1 MEDVKKTG
9 PVGLKGINIKTD
21 TPEEVIKIEGTP
33 AYYTGVIP
41 SSYGIGEVIPLQSST
56 GDLGSSRYDEDI
68 LTLEQLEDVE
78 NMRARNQSGIGQL
91 INGVSKGGV
100 LAGTTFLNG
109 ILGTLYGIGSAIA
122 NIGNKEESGWETFSR
137 IWDNEVANGLNK
149 VNEWAEK
156 VMPNYR
162 TTEER
167 EGSWYQNLDTV
178 NFWAD
183 TFLKNM
189 GFTVGAY
196 FSGKGAVGLLSK
208 VGLIKSGL
216 GAATTGAIYGAVN
229 EAAIEANHN
238 SNDMVKLEQQK
249 LNDAY
254 EATANEILNN
264 PNLTLEQKQVSI
276 SKLGEQAQA
285 LQKQIDEKKAKMGL
299 MTFIGNSVFLSLN
312 DVFTLGRLYAKGF
325 HRARKEGLGKI
336 HAEAAQLYATDQN
349 VGKRITREGNKW
361 VDKQITKGEAL
372 GIGVNKSLLEGNE
385 ELFQKFI
392 SGTAGE
398 KYNTDSPDAY
408 YEALNDVDATI
419 KTEEFLDAAIKGFKD
434 SYGNGDSYEE
444 FAVGF
449 LTGALGVPTF
459 GKINNS
465 DASTYLGR
473 NKAVG
478 LSGGI
483 LGELS
488 MANSTNK
495 EIAEAVNFMN
505 TYEQKLATNKKHF
518 VQSEVFTN
526 AMEGWSEANNAFE
539 YKNMEDNDDFVAIAR
554 YAAMGKLDY
563 LKELVNQDFSDI
575 SDETLSSMIA
585 ETSSPYSGYITAD
598 GKPDTKRLKEDLEK
612 KKNEILNNINTFEN
626 AFLQTQNEV
635 NEVLSQDQ
643 MTELAWLKWKQGRF
657 VTRYAD
663 MLKEFPKFYTALN
676 ENLTNWEKAISQLK
690 AEDINIPGLNNTEK
704 SVKVLKEFLDILNKN
719 SNIGTLAYFLNE
731 NKHLLDM
738 ISSKEFYDS
747 FGKHKT
753 LTESEFKSIITTMR
767 DVARIAS
774 AHKSFDQRYKE
785 FIENP
790 YKIAKDREDKTKK
803 TNANKAVIDRTSAI
817 DKIAKSD
824 VVTMFQQAIDG
835 DLDIKDLSDKVNI
848 DGVEDG
854 LTTEAQEKINKLE
867 EMLAK
872 RTAMLDEIDRQRSSG
887 EIDDVVADDM
897 LAVLNSAFNGME
909 SDDQL
914 FDMNTEAVLDT
925 ALDELESD
933 KTKTSTEITND
944 RQARL
949 DTARSKIN
957 QISAKLDSLVDT
969 LGDPTP
975 SAEPAPVGHDA
986 TSSAQTV
993 QDRKKSTDKKAD
1005 EKLNEIL
1012 EKLSDIVPIENREVV
1027 RDAIIEVARAV
1038 KDIIFNGNG
1047 SALENVIKA
1056 VQAMPQYK
1064 DILVNYPEVSALL
1077 FDYIGSFYTK
1087 PTKSITPST
1096 SDKKDT
1102 TEELEIINLS
1112 QPEVDRITDREIKDD
1127 SSHVSA
1133 ETYGAWI
1140 PSTTEYPIYD
1150 KRDMTPFYLTDKAR
1164 KNYTAEQLLRME
1176 KIHHYLKNKGTF
1188 ALRNTKEIQAGN
1200 RVYFAMDPKLNEE
1213 VGEPIILLVDSKGR
1227 IIGDLVSTQFDS
1239 SSNQLYLKDVSNAII
1254 VEYNEAIKEGSTEE
1268 LFISKKY
1275 KSKVLQTLPGRVQYI
1290 DEYNTLNNI
1299 FTTYNAEGGTTKHEF
1314 MIAVTVDDSKNM
1326 TTTNLSG
1333 LTKGADPTNQKI
1345 MRPLADVSKGTP
1357 FVLIPTNSN
1366 EDKKA
1371 YMPVPF
1377 NLPNYNENSRNV
1389 GLGKLVRTTLEKIP
1403 KITNKNKAFK
1413 LALEL
1418 SEHTG
1423 KTWSETKDGNLKK
1436 GRSWD
1441 ISFTN
1446 RKLKAN
1452 GITHDIPEITLSYKP
1467 SADSDKAFSVKINP
1481 TTDPTEIDAF
1491 VREVEDKMIEAK
1503 VPFRINRKYING
1515 KIDGE
1520 IDGESYNHLLGK
1532 LAKTNIM
1539 PGMIT
1544 TVNNWFTVSP
1554 VDVNGKLVSIKT
1566 IKSTRVN
1573 PSANT
1578 SKQSTKTVNFE
1589 GKNGITFYVDS
1600 QYNITD
1606 SNGKTYDSKDP
1617 KNVRLVAYAYGLING
1632 LDMTKP
1638 YQFKGRTYDPI
1649 KREFVIRKVEDTTK
1663 SSEKQKDITST
1674 NLSNK
1679 ETLIASIGNKW
1690 ALNTPE
1696 RKAMLNALTEE
1707 HLVTINSLSKVIISN
1722 LLSSFER
1729 KFDKNTGL
1737 FNLNVDDEINKRK
1750 PKAMEVT
1757 NDITTTEKIDVNKEV
1772 AWLEQVLPQFK
1783 DKVSLVEGLIK
1794 LKNGVNSDKAYGL
1807 FYNGTIILSDLAVKG
1822 TLYHETFHAVTDVIL
1837 TDSERTK
1844 LFEEAKKLYG
1854 DRLQMALEELLA
1866 EDFRKYMLAEDA
1878 FGGKFVKFFRKI
1890 KHYIQSF
1897 FGKESYINSLYYNIS
1912 RGNFA
1917 NREVGR
1923 DYYNEIEDYHNTK
1936 YEYTNL
1942 NSEDKA
1948 YVNSIGFTTEEWNNL
1963 SRDTKEAIMECR

>member
-68 LTLEQLEDVE
+68 LTMEQLEDVE

-109 ILGTLYGIGSAIA
+109 TLGTLYGIGSAIA

-137 IWDNEVANGLNK
+137 IWDNEVANGLNR

-162 TTEER
+162 TAEER

-196 FSGKGAVGLLSK
+196 LSGKGAVGLLSK
-208 VGLIKSGL
+208 AGLIKSGL

-238 SNDMVKLEQQK
+238 STDMVKLEQQK

-254 EATANEILNN
+254 EATADEILNN

-299 MTFIGNSVFLSLN
+299 ITFIGNSVFLSLN

-336 HAEAAQLYATDQN
+336 HAEAAQLYAADQN
-349 VGKRITREGNKW
+349 VGKKITREGNKW
-361 VDKQITKGEAL
+361 VDKQITKGEAIK
-372 GIGVNKSLLEGNE
+372 IGVNKSLLEGNE

-408 YEALNDVDATI
+408 YEALNDADATV

-459 GKINNS
+459 GKVNNS

-473 NKAVG
+473 NKTVG

-505 TYEQKLATNKKHF
+505 TYEQKLANNKKHF
-518 VQSEVFTN
+518 IQSEVFTN

-612 KKNEILNNINTFEN
+612 KKNEILDNINTFEN
-626 AFLQTQNEV
+626 VFLQTQNEV
-635 NEVLSQDQ
+635 NEVLSPDQ

-676 ENLTNWEKAISQLK
+676 ENLNNWEKAISQLK

-704 SVKVLKEFLDILNKN
+704 GVKVLKEFLDILNKN

-731 NKHLLDM
+731 NKQLLDM

-747 FGKHKT
+747 FGKHNT
-753 LTESEFKSIITTMR
+753 FTESEFKSVITTMR

-785 FIENP
+785 FIDNP
-790 YKIAKDREDKTKK
+790 YKIAKDREDKTQKA
-803 TNANKAVIDRTSAI
+803 NATKAVIDRTSAI

-897 LAVLNSAFNGME
+897 LAVLDSAFNGME

-914 FDMNTEAVLDT
+914 FNMDTEAVLDT

-933 KTKTSTEITND
+933 KTKTFTEITND

-957 QISAKLDSLVDT
+957 QISAKLDSLIDT

-1005 EKLNEIL
+1005 EKLNGIL
-1012 EKLSDIVPIENREVV
+1012 EKLSDIVPIENRKAV
-1027 RDAIIEVARAV
+1027 RDAIIEVARAA
-1038 KDIIFNGNG
+1038 KDIIFNG

-1064 DILVNYPEVSALL
+1064 DTLVKYPEVSALL
-1077 FDYIGSFYTK
+1077 FDYMGSFYVKPTK
-1087 PTKSITPST
+1087 PTTPSI

-1112 QPEVDRITDREIKDD
+1112 QLEVDRITDREIKDD
-1127 SSHVSA
+1127 SSHVST

-1164 KNYTAEQLLRME
+1164 EHYTAEQLLRME
-1176 KIHHYLKNKGTF
+1176 KIYRYLKNKGTF
-1188 ALRNTKEIQAGN
+1188 ALRNTKEIQVGN
-1200 RVYFAMDPKLNEE
+1200 RVQFAIDPKLNEE
-1213 VGEPIILLVDSKGR
+1213 VGEPVILLLDNKGR
-1227 IIGDLVSTQFDS
+1227 VIGDLVSTQFDTA
-1239 SSNQLYLKDVSNAII
+1239 NKQTNLKEVTNNII
-1254 VEYNEAIKEGSTEE
+1254 AEYEEASKDGTIEG

-1275 KSKVLQTLPGRVQYI
+1275 LSEIAQTLPGRVQYT

-1299 FTTYNAEGGTTKHEF
+1299 FTTYNAEGGTTEHEF
-1314 MIAVTVDDSKNM
+1314 TIAVTVDDSKNM

-1333 LTKGADPTNQKI
+1333 LTKGADPTNEKI
-1345 MRPLADVSKGTP
+1345 MKPLAKVSKGTP

-1366 EDKKA
+1366 EDKKS
-1371 YMPVPF
+1371 YMVVPF

-1389 GLGKLVRTTLEKIP
+1389 GLGELVRTTLEKIP
-1403 KITNKNKAFK
+1403 TISNKNEAFK

-1423 KTWSETKDGNLKK
+1423 KTWTTTDKNGNPKEA
-1436 GRSWD
+1436 RSWD
-1441 ISFTN
+1441 ISFTT
-1446 RKLKAN
+1446 RKVEAN
-1452 GITHDIPEITLSYKP
+1452 GITHNIPEITLSYKP
-1467 SADSDKAFSVKINP
+1467 AAGSDKAFSIKINP
-1481 TTDPTEIDAF
+1481 TTDPTEINAF
-1491 VREVEDKMIEAK
+1491 VKQVEDEMIKAK

-1515 KIDGE
+1515 KIN
-1520 IDGESYNHLLGK
+1520 GESYNNLLGK
-1532 LAKTNIM
+1532 LAKTNIL

-1554 VDVNGKLVSIKT
+1554 VDINGNVRPVGK

-1578 SKQSTKTVNFE
+1578 SKPSTKTISFE
-1589 GKNGITFYVDS
+1589 GKNGVTFKVDS

-1606 SNGKTYDSKDP
+1606 SNGKVYDAKDP
-1617 KNVRLVAYAYGLING
+1617 KNTRLVAHAYGLLNG

-1638 YQFKGRTYDPI
+1638 YQFKGRTYNPT
-1649 KREFVIRKVEDTTK
+1649 KREFVIEKAEDTTK
-1663 SSEKQKDITST
+1663 SSEKQDNVTTS

-1679 ETLIASIGNKW
+1679 ETLINSISKKW
-1690 ALNTPE
+1690 ALNTPK
-1696 RKAMLNALTEE
+1696 RKTMINALTEE
-1707 HLVTINSLSKVIISN
+1707 HLATINSLPKVIISN
-1722 LLSSFER
+1722 LLSLFER

-1750 PKAMEVT
+1750 PKAMEVNTDT
-1757 NDITTTEKIDVNKEV
+1757 NTTEKIDVNKEV
-1772 AWLEQVLPQFK
+1772 AWLEKVLPQFK
-1783 DKVSLVEGLIK
+1783 DKISLVEGLIR
-1794 LKNGVNSDKAYGL
+1794 LKNGVNFDKAYGL
-1807 FYNGTIILSDLAVKG
+1807 FYNGTIILSNVAVKG

-1837 TDSERTK
+1837 TDSERAK
-1844 LFEEAKKLYG
+1844 LFEEARKLYG
-1854 DRLQMALEELLA
+1854 DRLQIALEELLA
-1866 EDFRKYMLAEDA
+1866 EDFRKYMLAEDV

-1912 RGNFA
+1912 RGNFT
-1917 NREVGR
+1917 NREISR
-1923 DYYNEIEDYHNTK
+1923 DYYNEIEDYHSTK
-1936 YEYTNL
+1936 YEYNNL
-1942 NSEDKA
+1942 TSEDKS

-1963 SRDTKEAIMECR
+1963 SRETKEAIMECR

>member
-9 PVGLKGINIKTD
+9 PVGLKGINTKTD
-21 TPEEVIKIEGTP
+21 TPEEIIKIEGTP

-41 SSYGIGEVIPLQSST
+41 SSYGIGEAIPLQSST

-68 LTLEQLEDVE
+68 LTMEQLEDVE

-109 ILGTLYGIGSAIA
+109 TLGTLYGIGSAIA

-137 IWDNEVANGLNK
+137 VWDNEVANGLNK

-162 TTEER
+162 TAEER

-196 FSGKGAVGLLSK
+196 LSGKGAIGLLSK
-208 VGLIKSGL
+208 AGLIKSGL

-238 SNDMVKLEQQK
+238 SNDVVKLEQQK

-254 EATANEILNN
+254 EVTADEILNN
-264 PNLTLEQKQVSI
+264 PNLTLEQKQISI

-299 MTFIGNSVFLSLN
+299 ITFIGNSVFLSLN

-336 HAEAAQLYATDQN
+336 HAEAAQLYAADQN

-361 VDKQITKGEAL
+361 VDKQITKSEAIK
-372 GIGVNKSLLEGNE
+372 IGVNKSLLEGNE

-408 YEALNDVDATI
+408 YEALNDADATI

-459 GKINNS
+459 GKVNNS
-465 DASTYLGR
+465 DASTYIGR

-505 TYEQKLATNKKHF
+505 TYEQKLANNKKHF
-518 VQSEVFTN
+518 IQSEVFTN

-554 YAAMGKLDY
+554 YASMGKLDY
-563 LKELVNQDFSDI
+563 LKELVNQDFNDI
-575 SDETLSSMIA
+575 SDETLSNMIA

-612 KKNEILNNINTFEN
+612 KKNEILDNINTFEN
-626 AFLQTQNEV
+626 VFLQTQNEV
-635 NEVLSQDQ
+635 NEVLSPDQ

-704 SVKVLKEFLDILNKN
+704 GVKVLKEFLDILNKN

-731 NKHLLDM
+731 NKQLLDM
-738 ISSKEFYDS
+738 IYSKEFYDS
-747 FGKHKT
+747 FGKHNT
-753 LTESEFKSIITTMR
+753 LTESEFKSVITTMR

-785 FIENP
+785 FIDNP
-790 YKIAKDREDKTKK
+790 YKIAKDREDKTQK

-848 DGVEDG
+848 DGIEDG
-854 LTTEAQEKINKLE
+854 LTTEAQEKIDRLE
-867 EMLAK
+867 KMLAE
-872 RTAMLDEIDRQRSSG
+872 REAMLKEIDRQKSSG
-887 EIDDVVADDM
+887 EIDDVVANDM
-897 LAVLNSAFNGME
+897 LAVLDSAFNGME

-914 FDMNTEAVLDT
+914 FDMDTEAVLDT

-949 DTARSKIN
+949 DIARSKIN

-969 LGDPTP
+969 LDDPIP
-975 SAEPAPVGHDA
+975 SAEPTSVGHDA

-993 QDRKKSTDKKAD
+993 QDKKKSTDKKGD

-1012 EKLSDIVPIENREVV
+1012 EKLPNIVPIENLQVV
-1027 RDAIIEVARAV
+1027 RDAFIELSRAA
-1038 KDIIFNGNG
+1038 KDIIFNGTT
-1047 SALENVIKA
+1047 LENTTKA

-1064 DILVNYPEVSALL
+1064 DTLVNYPEITALL
-1077 FDYIGSFYTK
+1077 FDYVGTFYVK
-1087 PTKSITPST
+1087 PTKSTTPST

-1102 TEELEIINLS
+1102 TEELEIINPS
-1112 QPEVDRITDREIKDD
+1112 QLEVGRITDEEI
-1127 SSHVSA
+1127 SNNSNHVSA

-1150 KRDMTPFYLTDKAR
+1150 KNDMTPFYLTEYA
-1164 KNYTAEQLLRME
+1164 KNHYTAEQLQRME
-1176 KIHHYLKNKGTF
+1176 KIYHYLKNKGTF

-1200 RVYFAMDPKLNEE
+1200 RVQFAIDPKLNEE
-1213 VGEPIILLVDSKGR
+1213 VGEPVILLLDSKGR
-1227 IIGDLVSTQFDS
+1227 VIGDLVSTQFDTAN
-1239 SSNQLYLKDVSNAII
+1239 NQINLKEVTNDII
-1254 VEYNEAIKEGSTEE
+1254 AEYNEAIKEGSTEE

-1275 KSKVLQTLPGRVQYI
+1275 KSKVLQTLPGRVQYT
-1290 DEYNTLNNI
+1290 DEYNTLNTI
-1299 FTTYNAEGGTTKHEF
+1299 FTTYNAEGGITHHDF

-1326 TTTNLSG
+1326 TTTGLSG
-1333 LTKGADPTNQKI
+1333 TTKGADPIGKTI
-1345 MRPLADVSKGTP
+1345 MKPLANVSKGTP
-1357 FVLIPTNSN
+1357 FVLIPTNS
-1366 EDKKA
+1366 EGSKS
-1371 YMPVPF
+1371 YMAVPF

-1403 KITNKNKAFK
+1403 KITNKNEAFK

-1418 SEHTG
+1418 AEHTG
-1423 KTWSETKDGNLKK
+1423 KSWTTADKNGNPKEA
-1436 GRSWD
+1436 RSWD
-1441 ISFTN
+1441 ISFTY
-1446 RKLKAN
+1446 RKQEIN
-1452 GITHDIPEITLSYKP
+1452 GIVQNIPEITLSYKP
-1467 SADSDKAFSVKINP
+1467 SADTDKAFSIKINS
-1481 TTDPTEIDAF
+1481 TTNPTEINDF
-1491 VREVEDKMIEAK
+1491 VRKVEDEMIKAK

-1515 KIDGE
+1515 KIN
-1520 IDGESYNHLLGK
+1520 GESYNNLLGQ
-1532 LAKTNIM
+1532 LANTNIV

-1554 VDVNGKLVSIKT
+1554 MDTNGKLLPTKA
-1566 IKSTRVN
+1566 IKSTKVN

-1578 SKQSTKTVNFE
+1578 SKPSTKTISFE
-1589 GKNGITFYVDS
+1589 GKDGITFYVDS
-1600 QYNITD
+1600 QWNITD
-1606 SNGKTYDSKDP
+1606 SNGKVYDAKDP
-1617 KNVRLVAYAYGLING
+1617 KNARLVAHAYGLLNG

-1638 YQFKGRTYDPI
+1638 YQFKGRTYNPT
-1649 KREFVIRKVEDTTK
+1649 KREFIIKKVEDTTK
-1663 SSEKQKDITST
+1663 SSEKQNDVTTS

-1679 ETLIASIGNKW
+1679 ETLIDSISKKW

-1696 RKAMLNALTEE
+1696 RKAMLNALAEE
-1707 HLVTINSLSKVIISN
+1707 HLATINSLPKVIISN
-1722 LLSSFER
+1722 LLGLFER

-1757 NDITTTEKIDVNKEV
+1757 DGTITTKKIDVDKEV
-1772 AWLEQVLPQFK
+1772 AWLEKVLPQFK
-1783 DKVSLVEGLIK
+1783 DKVSLVEGLIR

-1854 DRLQMALEELLA
+1854 DRLQIALEELLA

-1912 RGNFA
+1912 KGNFA
-1917 NREVGR
+1917 NREINR

-1936 YEYTNL
+1936 YEYNNL
-1942 NSEDKA
+1942 TSEDKS
-1948 YVNSIGFTTEEWNNL
+1948 YVDSVGFTTEEWNNL
-1963 SRDTKEAIMECR
+1963 SRETKEAIMECR

>member
-9 PVGLKGINIKTD
+9 PVGLKGINTKTD

-41 SSYGIGEVIPLQSST
+41 SSYGIGEAISLQSST

-68 LTLEQLEDVE
+68 LTMEQFEDVE

-109 ILGTLYGIGSAIA
+109 TLGTLYGIGSAIA

-162 TTEER
+162 TAEER

-196 FSGKGAVGLLSK
+196 LSGKGAVGLLSK
-208 VGLIKSGL
+208 AGLIKSGL

-238 SNDMVKLEQQK
+238 STDMVKLEQQK

-254 EATANEILNN
+254 EATADEILNN

-299 MTFIGNSVFLSLN
+299 ITFIGNSVFLSLN

-336 HAEAAQLYATDQN
+336 NAEAAQLYAADQN

-361 VDKQITKGEAL
+361 VDKQITKSEAIK
-372 GIGVNKSLLEGNE
+372 IGVNKSLLEGNE

-408 YEALNDVDATI
+408 YEALNDADATI

-434 SYGNGDSYEE
+434 SYGNSDSYEE

-459 GKINNS
+459 SKVSNS

-495 EIAEAVNFMN
+495 EISEAVNFMN

-585 ETSSPYSGYITAD
+585 ETSSPYSGYVTAD

-626 AFLQTQNEV
+626 VFLQTQNEV
-635 NEVLSQDQ
+635 NEVLSPDQ

-657 VTRYAD
+657 VIRYAD

-676 ENLTNWEKAISQLK
+676 ENLNNWEKAISQLK

-704 SVKVLKEFLDILNKN
+704 GVKVLKEFLDILNKN

-747 FGKHKT
+747 FGKHNT
-753 LTESEFKSIITTMR
+753 LTESEFKSVITTMR

-790 YKIAKDREDKTKK
+790 YKIAKDREDKTQK

-848 DGVEDG
+848 NGVEDG

-872 RTAMLDEIDRQRSSG
+872 RTAMLDEIDRQRYSG

-914 FDMNTEAVLDT
+914 FDMDTEAVLDT
-925 ALDELESD
+925 ALAELEND

-944 RQARL
+944 RQVRL

-957 QISAKLDSLVDT
+957 QISAKLDSLLDT
-969 LGDPTP
+969 LDNPTP

-1012 EKLSDIVPIENREVV
+1012 EKLSDIVSIENRKVV
-1027 RDAIIEVARAV
+1027 RDAFIEAARAA
-1038 KDIIFNGNG
+1038 KSIIYNG
-1047 SALENVIKA
+1047 STLENVTKA

-1064 DILVNYPEVSALL
+1064 DTLVKYPEVLALF
-1077 FDYIGSFYTK
+1077 FDYIGSFYGKPTK
-1087 PTKSITPST
+1087 PTTPST

-1102 TEELEIINLS
+1102 TEELEIINSS
-1112 QPEVDRITDREIKDD
+1112 QAEVDRINTEEM
-1127 SSHVSA
+1127 SNNSNHVSA

-1150 KRDMTPFYLTDKAR
+1150 KRDMTPFYDTDIAKSR
-1164 KNYTAEQLLRME
+1164 YTPEQLHRME
-1176 KIHHYLKNKGTF
+1176 IIYKYLKNKGTF

-1200 RVYFAMDPKLNEE
+1200 RVYFAIDPKLNEE
-1213 VGEPIILLVDSKGR
+1213 VGEPVILLVDSKGR
-1227 IIGDLVSTQFDS
+1227 IIGDLVSTQFNS

-1254 VEYNEAIKEGSTEE
+1254 AEYNEAVKEGSIEE
-1268 LFISKKY
+1268 LFIPKKY
-1275 KSKVLQTLPGRVQYI
+1275 KSKVLQTLPGRVQYT

-1326 TTTNLSG
+1326 TTTGLSG
-1333 LTKGADPTNQKI
+1333 TTKGADPIGKTI
-1345 MRPLADVSKGTP
+1345 MKPLANVSKGTP
-1357 FVLIPTNSN
+1357 FVLIPTNS
-1366 EDKKA
+1366 DGSKS
-1371 YMPVPF
+1371 YMAVPF
-1377 NLPNYNENSRNV
+1377 NLPNYSENSRNV

-1403 KITNKNKAFK
+1403 KITNKNEAFK

-1423 KTWSETKDGNLKK
+1423 KTWSETKDGNLKE
-1436 GRSWD
+1436 GHSWD
-1441 ISFTN
+1441 ISFTY
-1446 RKLKAN
+1446 RKQEIN
-1452 GITHDIPEITLSYKP
+1452 GIIQNIPEITLSYKP
-1467 SADSDKAFSVKINP
+1467 SAGSNKAFSVKINS
-1481 TTDPTEIDAF
+1481 TTDSTEIDAF
-1491 VREVEDKMIEAK
+1491 IREVEDKMIEAK

-1515 KIDGE
+1515 KIND
-1520 IDGESYNHLLGK
+1520 ESYNHLLGK

-1554 VDVNGKLVSIKT
+1554 VDIDGKLPSTKT
-1566 IKSTRVN
+1566 IKSIRVN
-1573 PSANT
+1573 PSTNT
-1578 SKQSTKTVNFE
+1578 SKPSTKTISFE
-1589 GKNGITFYVDS
+1589 GKNGVTFKVDS

-1606 SNGKTYDSKDP
+1606 SNGKVYDAKDP
-1617 KNVRLVAYAYGLING
+1617 KNVRLVAYAYGLLNG

-1638 YQFKGRTYDPI
+1638 YQFRGRTYDPT
-1649 KREFVIRKVEDTTK
+1649 KREFVIKKVEDTTK
-1663 SSEKQKDITST
+1663 SLERQDDVSTS

-1679 ETLIASIGNKW
+1679 EVLVDNIGKKW

-1707 HLVTINSLSKVIISN
+1707 HLATINSLPKVIISS
-1722 LLSSFER
+1722 LLSLFER
-1729 KFDKNTGL
+1729 KFDKNTSL

-1757 NDITTTEKIDVNKEV
+1757 DDVTTTEKIDVSKEV

-1783 DKVSLVEGLIK
+1783 DKVSLVEGLIR

-1807 FYNGTIILSDLAVKG
+1807 FYNGTIILSNMAVKG
-1822 TLYHETFHAVTDVIL
+1822 TLYHETFHAVTNVIL

-1854 DRLQMALEELLA
+1854 DRLQIALEELLA
-1866 EDFRKYMLAEDA
+1866 EDFRKYMLAEDV

-1917 NREVGR
+1917 NREIGR

-1948 YVNSIGFTTEEWNNL
+1948 YVNSIGFTTEEWDNL